1 MVGESSSSGITRSF
15 QFGIVGDREVG
26 AIKDFKDLERAVVR
40 PGDGYCS
47 VSLTGS
53 RDDGAFKIVGKSEEF
68 AMSILVFDEDIGGPF
83 VGLRSFDMDAVG
95 FSRPYQLALGFGVK
109 KDAVFSGA

>member
-1 MVGESSSSGITRSF
+1 MVGESSSSGIARSF

-26 AIKDFKDLERAVVR
+26 AIKDFEDLEWAVVR
-40 PGDGYCS
+40 PGDGYCT

-68 AMSILVFDEDIGGPF
+68 AMAILVFDEDIGGPF
-83 VGLRSFDMDAVG
+83 VGLRSFDMDTVG